1 MKRVFLLV
9 AVILLAA
16 APATVAK
23 RALDVSPHQLKFGK
37 QPFGST
43 TTKTITI
50 TNRTSEALFVSV
62 EQVFVPDT
70 FSPGQP
76 ESTCTLTEPR
86 LLGPG
91 ETCTHVVTFFAD
103 PAPAFA
109 GRQEGALRITA
120 RDEAGTVVH
129 SQIVKMSGR
138 GV

>member
-1 MKRVFLLV
+1 MKRLLLLI

-16 APATVAK
+16 APAAVAK
-23 RALDVSPHQLKFGK
+23 KALDVSPQHLKFGK

-43 TTKTITI
+43 TTRIITI
-50 TNRTSEALFVSV
+50 TNKSSEALLVSV
-62 EQVFVPDT
+62 DQVFVPDT

-76 ESTCTLTEPR
+76 ESTCTLPEPK

-120 RDEAGTVVH
+120 RDHGGSVVYSRTV
-129 SQIVKMSGR
+129 QMSGR